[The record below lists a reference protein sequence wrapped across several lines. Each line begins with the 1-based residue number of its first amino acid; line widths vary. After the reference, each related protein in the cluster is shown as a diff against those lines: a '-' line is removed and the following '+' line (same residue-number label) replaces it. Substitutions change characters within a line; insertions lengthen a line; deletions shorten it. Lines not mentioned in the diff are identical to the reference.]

1 MCLGYIYILPRIDCV
16 ALEALNSQECGY
28 KRITRNNILSIQ
40 IKYKLDVST
49 NAKACIRLLREC
61 EKLKKLMSANSQE
74 IPLNIECLMDDKDVA
89 GRFKRYS

>member
-1 MCLGYIYILPRIDCV
+1 MKNKPY
-16 ALEALNSQECGY
+16 AFS
-28 KRITRNNILSIQ
+28 NNEMNGIVEETYSKI
-40 IKYKLDVST
+40 IK
-49 NAKACIRLLREC
+49 EC